1 MHSALY
7 SNRPRDASPSYD
19 YEDRGPYEYD
29 NNSSGSSNNSSGNN
43 SFKYN
48 RNSGGRGSYSSNR
61 NSYNRDDEYG
71 HIGDDEP
78 Y

>member
-7 SNRPRDASPSYD
+7 SNRPRDASPASYD
-19 YEDRGPYEYD
+19 YEERGPYEYD
-29 NNSSGSSNNSSGNN
+29 NNSSSSSNNSNN

-71 HIGDDEP
+71 HIEDEP